1 MDTSS
6 QTLESFMASLKVGDL
21 VYVRNNHYLYKHTVT
36 KLTATQIVLDN
47 GDRFRRENGL
57 SVTPASKWASR
68 SMLHPPSPALEAEYQ
83 RRQDLQTISCVN
95 DWKSLGDNKLSAIAS
110 ILRDDKTFIALILI
124 NPHVAAEVRL
134 CLIKAE
140 DKEEAQ
146 FMTENIYAE
155 SIGASNEFSVQI
167 FDPAMITDNKNINIL
182 EIAVNFVG

>member
-6 QTLESFMASLKVGDL
+6 QTLSSFMESLKVGDL
-21 VYVRNNHYLYKHTVT
+21 VYVRSDYYLYKRLVA
-36 KLTATQIVLDN
+36 KLTATQIVLDS
-47 GDRFRRENGL
+47 GDRFRRDNGR
-57 SVTPASKWASR
+57 SVAKASKWASQ
-68 SMLHPPSPALEAEYQ
+68 SLLYPPSPALEVEYQ
-83 RRQDLQTISCVN
+83 RTQDLRTISSVDN
-95 DWKSLGDNKLSAIAS
+95 WKTLDNHKLSAIAS

-167 FDPAMITDNKNINIL
+167 FDPAEITGNMQ